1 VDELDARG
9 EELVSNGLALSTNMA
24 YHREWNEFCK
34 FARELGAVE
43 LPASAKLVERFVAWL
58 DLQGRGSGAALALAA
73 IRHFHIRARV
83 PDPSMDKRLQ
93 LVLEGARRKAA
104 KGKRFRRRDPF
115 PIEALRWH
123 VEHRSTDQFWL
134 RDAAV
139 VALGLRSMR
148 RASELGALRAEDVR
162 FKDGKMEVLV
172 RRSKTDQ
179 SGRGFTVFIEPSGS
193 ATCPVRL
200 MQAYLKQRG
209 CHGGFLFINRRGSP
223 LSAGAIS
230 KICQRMVSRAGLNAQ
245 VSSHSLR
252 IGGATAAMVGGLSK
266 EQVMAIGG
274 WTSDAVELYMRMNE
288 PTLLGTTRRMGL

>member
-1 VDELDARG
+1 
-9 EELVSNGLALSTNMA
+9 
-24 YHREWNEFCK
+24 
-34 FARELGAVE
+34 
-43 LPASAKLVERFVAWL
+43 
-58 DLQGRGSGAALALAA
+58 
-73 IRHFHIRARV
+73 
-83 PDPSMDKRLQ
+83 
-93 LVLEGARRKAA
+93 
-104 KGKRFRRRDPF
+104 
-115 PIEALRWH
+115 
-123 VEHRSTDQFWL
+123 
-134 RDAAV
+134 
-139 VALGLRSMR
+139 
-148 RASELGALRAEDVR
+148 
-162 FKDGKMEVLV
+162 LV